1 MTIPVIEAT
10 NAPNANGCITTGN
23 GAPIPP
29 ENKKAPENN
38 NPVID
43 ARRKFE

>member
-10 NAPNANGCITTGN
+10 NAPNARGWITTGM

-29 ENKKAPENN
+29 ENKNAPENN
-38 NPVID
+38 RPVID
-43 ARRKFE
+43 ARRRLA